1 MRRLAL
7 LLALSVFT
15 ALATAVAD
23 GTAPRR
29 SAEQEAVVRVVSD
42 AYVDGIHNFR
52 DPIAIRRGFHPDF
65 EMLVL
70 KDGQLEKLPLQ
81 DWIARLVAQNE
92 KQAPPTRE
100 SGQRSIEAR
109 FPIVEVA
116 GTAAFCKVE
125 LLRDGKQIFTDYLAL
140 YQFGDGWMIVGKSFY
155 RHP

>member
-29 SAEQEAVVRVVSD
+29 SAEQEAVLQVVSD

-52 DPIAIRRGFHPDF
+52 DPAAIRRGFHPDF

-70 KDGQLEKLPLQ
+70 REGKLEKLPLEA
-81 DWIARLVAQNE
+81 WIERIAAQNE
-92 KQAPPTRE
+92 KDAPPTRE
-100 SGQRSIEAR
+100 SGKRSTEAR
-109 FPIVEVA
+109 FPIVEVT

-125 LLRDGKQIFTDYLAL
+125 LLREGKQVFTDHIAL
-140 YQFGDGWMIVGKSFY
+140 YQFADGWKIVGKSFY